1 MQEVVKQLLDDL
13 RGAWRF
19 RRHALAAAWVVSL
32 LCWAAVLAMPDQYRA
47 SARVFVDTRT
57 ALDRYVK
64 DLAIQQD
71 VNAQINFV
79 RQSLLSRPT
88 LEKVIRETDL
98 DLRAKTPESRT
109 ALIEALTKQIKIAA
123 NDAGTA
129 RGALVRPP

>member
-19 RRHALAAAWVVSL
+19 RRHALVAAWVVSL
-32 LCWAAVLAMPDQYRA
+32 LCWAAVLTMPDEYRA

-71 VNAQINFV
+71 VSAQINFV
-79 RQSLLSRPT
+79 RQSLLSRPN
-88 LEKVIRETDL
+88 LEKVVRETDL
-98 DLRAKTPESRT
+98 DLRAKT
-109 ALIEALTKQIKIAA
+109 
-123 NDAGTA
+123 
-129 RGALVRPP
+129 